1 MSSQIRH
8 ATLIPHSDKYSVLS
22 ECHNDGS
29 DMDYNYTVQP
39 GNLLANLLNALV
51 S

>member
-29 DMDYNYTVQP
+29 DMDYNYK
-39 GNLLANLLNALV
+39 GFLLFDSQSV
-51 S
+51 ECFS